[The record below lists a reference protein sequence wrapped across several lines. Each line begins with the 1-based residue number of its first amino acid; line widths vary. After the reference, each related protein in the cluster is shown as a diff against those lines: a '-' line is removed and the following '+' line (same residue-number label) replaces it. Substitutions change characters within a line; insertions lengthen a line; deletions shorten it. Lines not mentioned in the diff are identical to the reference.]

1 MENEERQIQQAVD
14 SFRPGKSVL
23 NRIRQKIVCPE
34 PPFTIIAVHQ
44 DWAKILD
51 DVFEKQNKNL
61 DDIFQKVCRPWKK

>member
-14 SFRPGKSVL
+14 SFRPGKSAL
-23 NRIRQKIVCPE
+23 NRIRKKIVRPV

-61 DDIFQKVCRPWKK
+61 DDIFQKICKPWKK